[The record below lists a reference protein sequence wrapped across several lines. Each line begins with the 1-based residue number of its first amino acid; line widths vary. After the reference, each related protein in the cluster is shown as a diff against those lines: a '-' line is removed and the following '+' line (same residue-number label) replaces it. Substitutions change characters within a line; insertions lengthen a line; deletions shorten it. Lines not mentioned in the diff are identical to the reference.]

1 MALQNIFIEHDH
13 FDKFDPMFFFLLNFS
28 RATQDCVNDSNVSI
42 SVWLSNQWKVEHSV
56 MVYIVTFLCVFF

>member
-1 MALQNIFIEHDH
+1 MVLQNIFIEHDH

-42 SVWLSNQWKVEHSV
+42 SV
-56 MVYIVTFLCVFF
+56 